1 MEWMFLPLKRYA
13 EFSGRSR
20 RMEYWMFALFQILLV
35 FAFWFLLIV
44 IGGTALMT
52 GDVGG
57 LMAGGGAIMI
67 VLALFGLV
75 WLALIIPGIAV
86 GVRRL
91 HDTNRSDWWLLAPLA
106 GYAVMLVGSTMA
118 VGSAESPGVG
128 ATLAMVG
135 GLITFVLG
143 IVVFI
148 FMLLDGTRGA
158 NRFGEDPKGA
168 AHQEVFA

>member
-44 IGGTALMT
+44 IGGT
-52 GDVGG
+52 
-57 LMAGGGAIMI
+57 
-67 VLALFGLV
+67 
-75 WLALIIPGIAV
+75 
-86 GVRRL
+86 
-91 HDTNRSDWWLLAPLA
+91 
-106 GYAVMLVGSTMA
+106 
-118 VGSAESPGVG
+118 
-128 ATLAMVG
+128 
-135 GLITFVLG
+135 
-143 IVVFI
+143 
-148 FMLLDGTRGA
+148 RGA